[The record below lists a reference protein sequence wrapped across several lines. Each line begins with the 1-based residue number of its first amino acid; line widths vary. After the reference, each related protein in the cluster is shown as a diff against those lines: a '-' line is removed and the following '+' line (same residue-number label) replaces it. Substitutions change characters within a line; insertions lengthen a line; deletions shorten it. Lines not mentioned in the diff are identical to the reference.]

1 MSFLE
6 SVQGYFNTISSKVQ
20 EAISSV
26 RNKVEGTSEESGRG
40 HDETPLA
47 SPSSTDSSPPPLQ
60 TGGKR
65 KKKKMTKRKKRRQPR
80 STKKRNFRK

>member
-1 MSFLE
+1 MGFLE
-6 SVQGYFNTISSKVQ
+6 SVQGYFNTISSRVQ

-26 RNKVEGTSEESGRG
+26 RNKFEGTSEESGRG

-47 SPSSTDSSPPPLQ
+47 PSSSRDSPRQ

>member
-1 MSFLE
+1 MGFLE
-6 SVQGYFNTISSKVQ
+6 SVQGYFNTISSRVQ

-26 RNKVEGTSEESGRG
+26 RNKFEGTSEESGRG

-47 SPSSTDSSPPPLQ
+47 PSSPTDSPRQ

>member
-1 MSFLE
+1 MGFLE
-6 SVQGYFNTISSKVQ
+6 SVQGYFNTISSRVQ

-26 RNKVEGTSEESGRG
+26 RNKVEGTSKESGRG
-40 HDETPLA
+40 HDEPPPA
-47 SPSSTDSSPPPLQ
+47 PPSSPVSPPQ

>member
-1 MSFLE
+1 MGFLE
-6 SVQGYFNTISSKVQ
+6 SVQGYFNTISSRVQ

-26 RNKVEGTSEESGRG
+26 RNKFEGTSEESGRG

-47 SPSSTDSSPPPLQ
+47 PSSSTDSSSQ